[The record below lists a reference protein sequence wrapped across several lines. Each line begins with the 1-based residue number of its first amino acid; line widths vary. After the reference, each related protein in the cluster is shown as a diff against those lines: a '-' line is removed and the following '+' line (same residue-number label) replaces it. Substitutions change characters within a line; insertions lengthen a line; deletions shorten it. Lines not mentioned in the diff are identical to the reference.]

1 MKAFSLPDSIT
12 SLVKQLKIVQMSWQG
27 VYLQIPKF
35 AIYAILPDP
44 IFDEIVM
51 RNGRNI
57 GLINYG
63 RYKIP
68 VLDPFRSNIEPKP
81 NFAVIISHCRDN
93 RFGLY
98 GFPADH
104 IEPEIEIPMHHQSV
118 QRIVKDFV

>member
-27 VYLQIPKF
+27 VFVQIPKF

-44 IFDEIVM
+44 IFDEIIK

-57 GLINYG
+57 ALLNYG
-63 RYKIP
+63 RYQIP
-68 VLDPFRSNIEPKP
+68 ILDPFRSNIEPKP

-104 IEPEIEIPMHHQSV
+104 IEAEINMPMYHQSV

>member
-1 MKAFSLPDSIT
+1 MKAFKLPDSIT
-12 SLVKQLKIVQMSWQG
+12 SLVEQLQIVQLSWQG
-27 VYLQIPKF
+27 VAVQIPKF

-44 IFDEIVM
+44 VFDEIVY

-57 GLINYG
+57 AIINFG

-68 VLDPFRSNIEPKP
+68 VLDPFRSNIEPRP

-98 GFPADH
+98 GFPADY
-104 IEPEIEIPMHHQSV
+104 IEQEIEMPMYHQSV